1 MPECKTRYC
10 LLRNRAR
17 IPSGPIVTFVYIL
30 TFRVLRTLSTLYPL
44 TRQSEGSYLYVTFP
58 LTRNTYFLA
67 LQRASDFLLCRQ
79 GPVKKQI

>member
-44 TRQSEGSYLYVTFP
+44 TRQSEGDFP
-58 LTRNTYFLA
+58 F
-67 LQRASDFLLCRQ
+67 D
-79 GPVKKQI
+79 KKYILPGSSTSIRFSTL